1 MTDMSPIVSFL
12 IQSVLITLPGLFTP
26 GPVTA
31 ITVERGTVSPHAG
44 AFVTM
49 GHGIVELPLVILLFM
64 GLGRF
69 TGDSTVRVILASAGG
84 VFLLY
89 MAWKTFR
96 SSTHHVKSAAAF
108 KSSFTAGM
116 FMTLANPFL
125 LLWWG
130 TVGSSLII
138 RGIELGIT
146 AGILFYVFHISVN
159 YIWFYFLSFLS
170 FKGYMIMG
178 RGYRIAVSIV
188 CGGILSG
195 FGIYFIISAFKIL
208 NSIK

>member
-1 MTDMSPIVSFL
+1 MSDISPVISFL
-12 IQSVLITLPGLFTP
+12 FQSVLITLPGLFTP

-49 GHGIVELPLVILLFM
+49 GHGVVELPFVILLFT

-69 TGDSTVRVILASAGG
+69 TGYSSVRVVLALAGG
-84 VFLLY
+84 AFLLY

-96 SSTHHVKSAAAF
+96 SRNALPVKSAGAF
-108 KSSFTAGM
+108 RSSFSAGM
-116 FMTLANPFL
+116 FMTIANPFL

-130 TVGSSLII
+130 TVGSTLIF
-138 RGIELGIT
+138 RAIEFG
-146 AGILFYVFHISVN
+146 AAASVLFYVFHISAN
-159 YIWFYFLSFLS
+159 FIWFYILSFLS

-178 RGYRIAVSIV
+178 RVYRFAVSII

-195 FGIYFIISAFKIL
+195 FGVYFIITAFKIL
-208 NSIK
+208 NI

>member
-1 MTDMSPIVSFL
+1 MPDISPVITFL
-12 IQSVLITLPGLFTP
+12 FQSVLITLPGLFTP

-49 GHGIVELPLVILLFM
+49 GHGAVELPFVILLFT

-69 TGDSTVRVILASAGG
+69 TGYSSVRVVLALAGG
-84 VFLLY
+84 AFLLY

-96 SSTHHVKSAAAF
+96 SRNILPVKSAKAF
-108 KSSFTAGM
+108 RSSFTAGM
-116 FMTLANPFL
+116 FMTIANPFL

-130 TVGSSLII
+130 TVGSTLIF
-138 RGIELGIT
+138 RAIELG
-146 AGILFYVFHISVN
+146 AAASVLFYVFHISAN
-159 YIWFYFLSFLS
+159 FIWFYFLSFLS

-178 RGYRIAVSIV
+178 RGYRFTVSII

-195 FGIYFIISAFKIL
+195 FGVYFIITAFKIL
-208 NSIK
+208 NI

>member
-1 MTDMSPIVSFL
+1 MYDISPVISFL
-12 IQSVLITLPGLFTP
+12 IQSLLITLPGLFTP

-31 ITVERGTVSPHAG
+31 ITVERGIVSPHAG
-44 AFVTM
+44 AFITM
-49 GHGIVELPLVILLFM
+49 GHGVVELPFVILLFM

-69 TGDSTVRVILASAGG
+69 TGYSTVRVILAFAGG

-96 SSTHHVKSAAAF
+96 SRNLLSSKSAGAF
-108 KSSFTAGM
+108 KSSFSAGM
-116 FMTLANPFL
+116 FMTIANPFL

-130 TVGSSLII
+130 TVGSTLIL
-138 RGIELGIT
+138 RGIELGI
-146 AGILFYVFHISVN
+146 AASVLFYVFHIAVN
-159 YIWFYFLSFLS
+159 FIWFYFLSFLS

-178 RGYRIAVSIV
+178 SGYRFAVSII

-195 FGIYFIISAFKIL
+195 FGVYFIITAFKIL
-208 NSIK
+208 NI